1 MEGNPE
7 LEPARGD
14 PETKAPAD
22 INPPSGPQ
30 GTQSQIEVTEAQIE
44 DTTKENVKSW
54 IEAQSETQPQPPT
67 GPPTVEVDDAVGELP
82 RVENTPRPVPGVTDT
97 TVKASTT
104 TSAPGTNTPE
114 HVQESAAEASFGGVG
129 AVSGSGSGPG
139 PALITPRRRAASTST
154 GPSTTAAGHGHGL
167 VPQFVA
173 PSSYLRRRT
182 SLRSPM
188 APTEPKPLSPLD
200 RDQLQGLVCLS
211 AFCLSHPFART

>member
-1 MEGNPE
+1 MEGNSE
-7 LEPARGD
+7 HEPARGD

-22 INPPSGPQ
+22 ISLPSEPQ
-30 GTQSQIEVTEAQIE
+30 GTQGQLEVTEGQIE
-44 DTTKENVKSW
+44 DPTKENVKSW

-67 GPPTVEVDDAVGELP
+67 EPPAVEQVDDAVGELP
-82 RVENTPRPVPGVTDT
+82 RVENTPSTVPGVTGT
-97 TVKASTT
+97 TAVNASTT
-104 TSAPGTNTPE
+104 TSAPGTDTPGQ
-114 HVQESAAEASFGGVG
+114 VQESAAEASFGGVG
-129 AVSGSGSGPG
+129 AVSGPGPG
-139 PALITPRRRAASTST
+139 PALITPRGRAASTST
-154 GPSTTAAGHGHGL
+154 GPSTTAAGHGH

-211 AFCLSHPFART
+211 VLHCLSHPCARTT

>member
-7 LEPARGD
+7 FE
-14 PETKAPAD
+14 
-22 INPPSGPQ
+22 
-30 GTQSQIEVTEAQIE
+30 
-44 DTTKENVKSW
+44 
-54 IEAQSETQPQPPT
+54 PQPPT

-82 RVENTPRPVPGVTDT
+82 RVENTPRPVPGVTGT
-97 TVKASTT
+97 TVKASSTI
-104 TSAPGTNTPE
+104 SAPGTNTPG

-154 GPSTTAAGHGHGL
+154 GPSTAAGHGL